1 MAKLSIDEIK
11 PLQRNPELHGQTV
24 LNVWRFIMIVIFS
37 GWNINEPAAI
47 AQ

>member
-1 MAKLSIDEIK
+1 MAKLSIDKIN
-11 PLQRNPELHGQTV
+11 PLQRNPALHGQTV
-24 LNVWRFIMIVIFS
+24 FSVCRFIMIVIFS